1 MYTAEGI
8 EMSDKKRKDART
20 KIGTNIEMKFEID
33 TEIERIKIV
42 IGTEI
47 KDKIKIKVGIIIRIK
62 ITI

>member
-1 MYTAEGI
+1 
-8 EMSDKKRKDART
+8 MSDKKRKDART